1 MIIGNNN
8 TNNNFSN
15 NNLQKFTT
23 NFDKKFKPKEKANN
37 KPPMMVGKKST
48 DFFSITNKNDM
59 ADKTYAMLQER
70 YNNGLITLDEFTK
83 KCQQLNKKRKNN

>member
-83 KCQQLNKKRKNN
+83 KFQQFNKKRKNN